1 MSRGKFKPNF
11 TIFYKKYWI
20 KRLFHNI
27 IFVIKLQEIIRD
39 YDRYLVENNCEA
51 VLYIILYQVVVVV
64 EMVDK
69 WTSNNLNLKLAL
81 FMLITMLITYQQF
94 DFLVDNFSS
103 LAIFILR
110 QSS

>member
-20 KRLFHNI
+20 KLLFHNI

-51 VLYIILYQVVVVV
+51 VLYIILY
-64 EMVDK
+64 
-69 WTSNNLNLKLAL
+69 
-81 FMLITMLITYQQF
+81 
-94 DFLVDNFSS
+94 
-103 LAIFILR
+103 
-110 QSS
+110 